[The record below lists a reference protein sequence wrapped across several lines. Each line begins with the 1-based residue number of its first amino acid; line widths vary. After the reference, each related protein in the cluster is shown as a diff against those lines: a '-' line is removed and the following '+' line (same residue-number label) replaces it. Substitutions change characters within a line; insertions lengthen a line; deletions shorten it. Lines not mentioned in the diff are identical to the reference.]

1 MISILWYLTHI
12 GAKTDAPKDIDCTS
26 TWFTFHNVAY
36 AFSCI
41 TNKFFSL
48 VSSTNFFLLYHQQ
61 IFFSCIINN
70 FFSLVSSTIFF
81 SFFQIGASASQHT
94 KEVIPVFAE
103 GTGMMWPN
111 QHASAAFP
119 SALTPRGLKFTNK
132 MIHGTKSSPPTK
144 VKDFLFALDIF
155 SR

>member
-81 SFFQIGASASQHT
+81 LLYHQQIFFSCIINKKNVQGGNIISPEKLFEGVEFSANSDAV
-94 KEVIPVFAE
+94 KVDWDSCV
-103 GTGMMWPN
+103 
-111 QHASAAFP
+111 
-119 SALTPRGLKFTNK
+119 GLVS
-132 MIHGTKSSPPTK
+132 I
-144 VKDFLFALDIF
+144 LFVLPLM
-155 SR
+155 